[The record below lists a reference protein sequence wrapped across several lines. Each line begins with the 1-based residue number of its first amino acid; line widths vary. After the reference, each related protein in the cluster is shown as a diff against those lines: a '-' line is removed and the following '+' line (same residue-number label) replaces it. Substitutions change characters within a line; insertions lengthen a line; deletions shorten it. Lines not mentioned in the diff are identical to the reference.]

1 MLIVV
6 VCCETRRIFWDFS
19 AELRPSNGCK
29 AGICRICPV
38 RNRLYAPPRARSR
51 NVLSEKPAVPSLQI
65 YDRGLVTR
73 AGGTAA
79 PMGSTGSVHG
89 QEGTM
94 RLAP

>member
-6 VCCETRRIFWDFS
+6 VCCETRRIFWGFS

-51 NVLSEKPAVPSLQI
+51 NVLSENPAVPSLQI
-65 YDRGLVTR
+65 YDRGLQSSNGDAR
-73 AGGTAA
+73 ANPGL
-79 PMGSTGSVHG
+79 
-89 QEGTM
+89 E
-94 RLAP
+94 